1 MENKK
6 FRNPV
11 FRLECSW
18 RYRKGKISDAPD
30 RLFYELLF
38 DPRAETLDTV
48 WKLPVFE
55 KLIVMEKEFDI
66 YQVTPYEV
74 EDGVLQC
81 KKCGSHRVFS
91 TSKQVR
97 SGDESTSVFAK
108 CVMCNCSWTQ

>member
-1 MENKK
+1 MDT
-6 FRNPV
+6 FCNPH
-11 FRLECSW
+11 FRLECCW
-18 RYRKGKISDAPD
+18 RFLGGQIPNCTDI
-30 RLFYELLF
+30 LFYELLF
-38 DPRAETLDTV
+38 DKSLTCENV

-55 KLIVMEKEFDI
+55 KLMAIEKEFDT
-66 YQVTPYEV
+66 YQITPYEV

-108 CVMCNCSWTQ
+108 CVICNCSWAQ